1 MNDKLETKEQEITQ
15 ETVVDEKVEIEETTE
30 EKVVE
35 TAPEVKA
42 VKGVEEKTSNKKIK
56 DYESHVEV

>member
-42 VKGVEEKTSNKKIK
+42 VKGVEEKTSNKN
-56 DYESHVEV
+56 